1 MIKDC
6 SISYFNMLNFTY
18 PDYPRQYIIDFLK
31 NLQEAKAVKMDYPCI
46 FDESNVVSL
55 FGIMDPSSKGYI
67 SYEQYKTGMYVGIY
81 K

>member
-1 MIKDC
+1 MN
-6 SISYFNMLNFTY
+6 FFTY

-31 NLQEAKAVKMDYPCI
+31 KLQEAKAVKMDYPCI

-67 SYEQYKTGMYVGIY
+67 SYEQYKTGMYLCW
-81 K
+81 KF